1 MADTITELEVL
12 DQIVDVLGGTSGQYE
27 TVVPVLQQIK
37 ELLGGGGAVP
47 DGAVTFPKLSQ
58 DVQDAIE
65 EGGSGYN
72 PSLSVGRADALTGA
86 DETAQWATRE
96 STGSGA
102 ATVRSVQGAAV
113 VWEQMCPAMSD
124 SSWALITPQVVAK
137 SVTDEVMTL
146 TFTDASGTNAGVRSN
161 KGPAIIGGHKYY
173 LAYDARNNTTGAQTM
188 VNINGSAALAV
199 LGAVES
205 TSGSE
210 WARISGIVTVNAD
223 NQYSYVCLYMYAVT
237 SGSIEFRNVICAD
250 LTAMFGAGNEPSTV
264 AEFERMYPEAYY
276 PYSAPTLKP
285 VQIAGIA
292 TTDAQGGEL
301 DAIEWPTQTLRAA
314 GSVADMLY
322 SDHVDVKVGE
332 RAYQSGDE
340 SDATLRTDGT
350 TTYYPLA
357 TPTTTPISPAL
368 PMTYR
373 VQAGGSES
381 IIVPTGEISAAP
393 ILTVA
398 EGESAA
404 ELVMD
409 ALACIATP
417 DGPTATANHAINTY
431 LTMGGKLYKVTS
443 AIAVGESIVAGTNVA
458 QTTVM
463 SELLALTA

>member
-1 MADTITELEVL
+1 M
-12 DQIVDVLGGTSGQYE
+12 
-27 TVVPVLQQIK
+27 
-37 ELLGGGGAVP
+37 
-47 DGAVTFPKLSQ
+47 
-58 DVQDAIE
+58 
-65 EGGSGYN
+65 
-72 PSLSVGRADALTGA
+72 
-86 DETAQWATRE
+86 
-96 STGSGA
+96 
-102 ATVRSVQGAAV
+102 
-113 VWEQMCPAMSD
+113 
-124 SSWALITPQVVAK
+124 
-137 SVTDEVMTL
+137 
-146 TFTDASGTNAGVRSN
+146 
-161 KGPAIIGGHKYY
+161 
-173 LAYDARNNTTGAQTM
+173 
-188 VNINGSAALAV
+188 
-199 LGAVES
+199 
-205 TSGSE
+205 
-210 WARISGIVTVNAD
+210 
-223 NQYSYVCLYMYAVT
+223 
-237 SGSIEFRNVICAD
+237 
-250 LTAMFGAGNEPSTV
+250 
-264 AEFERMYPEAYY
+264 
-276 PYSAPTLKP
+276 
-285 VQIAGIA
+285 
-292 TTDAQGGEL
+292 
-301 DAIEWPTQTLRAA
+301 
-314 GSVADMLY
+314 
-322 SDHVDVKVGE
+322 DVKVGE

-443 AIAVGESIVAGTNVA
+443 AIAVGESIVAGTNVT